1 MGICVRGRVALQN
14 LWKGRKEK
22 KLKALE
28 LEEFAAKETYP
39 VRETCKL
46 PSENLPPTK
55 RIRDDSP
62 EPISAPELSTSIP
75 SVMSL
80 AITSDITI
88 QIQLAAAAHGLL
100 VQSHY
105 T

>member
-39 VRETCKL
+39 VRET
-46 PSENLPPTK
+46 
-55 RIRDDSP
+55 